1 MENII
6 YGVMGAVGI
15 CMALFFVGTIIGL
28 GKQGFVRLA
37 KSKRSRWPHKV

>member
-6 YGVMGAVGI
+6 YGAMGAVGI
-15 CMALFFVGTIIGL
+15 CMTLFFVGTIIAL

-37 KSKRSRWPHKV
+37 KSKRIRRPSKV